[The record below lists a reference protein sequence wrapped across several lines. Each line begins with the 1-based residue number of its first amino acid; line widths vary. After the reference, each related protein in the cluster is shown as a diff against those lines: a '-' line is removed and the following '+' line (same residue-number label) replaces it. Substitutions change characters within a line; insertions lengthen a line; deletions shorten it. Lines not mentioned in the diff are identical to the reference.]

1 MQTSEDTAMLS
12 ALKDNSI
19 DAYQYFFM
27 KYYKPLCVKACQ
39 LLGNMERAKDTV
51 QQIFIEVW
59 KKGTYRDIRH
69 SPGGYFYQLV
79 CEQCRQMV
87 TDAALE
93 AERLKTQCPPCR
105 TGPALIPQAL
115 HPQLLV

>member
-39 LLGNMERAKDTV
+39 LLGNMEKAKDIV

-59 KKGTYRDIRH
+59 KNGTYRNIRH
-69 SPGGYFYQLV
+69 SAGGFFYQLV
-79 CEQCRQMV
+79 CEQSRKILS
-87 TDAALE
+87 DASIE
-93 AERLKTQCPPCR
+93 AEKLRTQCPPCQ